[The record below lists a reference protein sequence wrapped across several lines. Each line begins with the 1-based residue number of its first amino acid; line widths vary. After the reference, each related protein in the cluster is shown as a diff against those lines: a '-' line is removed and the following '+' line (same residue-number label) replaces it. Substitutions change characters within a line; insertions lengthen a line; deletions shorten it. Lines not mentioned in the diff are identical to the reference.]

1 MALSNSQ
8 FDAVMR
14 RYEEIRS
21 SHIDERDERVRV
33 LNAAIPELKELDMR
47 TADLSLMAARRIAS
61 DPSYSIEDYRREMRE
76 LSHKK
81 ASLIRAAGFPS
92 DYTELQYDCPIC
104 KDTGF
109 ADGRRCRCF
118 TRLASEIIRKQLGSA
133 DADEKEDFRH
143 FSLALYSDT
152 IQDKTSG
159 ISPRAEAEIALHAS
173 RELIAKLGNN
183 PPSLILTGHTGVGK
197 THLAHAIAGEAIKN
211 GASVL
216 YFTAPQLFEHLSELT
231 FSRNYSLEDRDL
243 ISGCDLLIID
253 DLGTELT
260 NTYTASELFR
270 LIEERIQKKRAT
282 VISTNLTAS
291 EIKNRYSERISSRIG
306 SSYQLLHL
314 SGDDLRMRKVIE
326 GNY

>member
-8 FDAVMR
+8 YDAVMR

-21 SHIDERDERVRV
+21 FHSDERDERVRI
-33 LNAAIPELKELDMR
+33 LYAAVPKLKELDAR
-47 TADLSLMAARRIAS
+47 TADLSLTAARRIAS
-61 DPSYSIEDYRREMRE
+61 DPSYSIEDYRREMRA
-76 LSHKK
+76 LSEQK
-81 ASLIRAAGFPS
+81 ATLIKEAGFPA

-118 TRLASEIIRKQLGSA
+118 TRLASEITRERLGSA
-133 DADEKEDFRH
+133 ETDEKEDFRH

-159 ISPRAEAEIALHAS
+159 ISPLAEARIALQAAK
-173 RELIAKLGNN
+173 ELVANLGNN

-197 THLAHAIAGEAIKN
+197 THLAHAIAGEAIKA

-216 YFTAPQLFEHLSELT
+216 YFTAPELFEHLSEVT
-231 FSRNYSLEDRDL
+231 FNRNYSFEDRDL
-243 ISGCDLLIID
+243 ISKCDLLIID

-270 LIEERIQKKRAT
+270 LIDERIQKKLAT
-282 VISTNLTAS
+282 VISTNLSAS